1 MNLIFVFTNEL
12 KHLVQYLRGNKLSLN
27 EIKTKL
33 IILRSS
39 WKQLLR
45 EPDIRLNNCKF
56 ILHSHVKYLGIFI
69 DEFLSWNK

>member
-56 ILHSHVKYLGIFI
+56 KLHSHVKYLGIFI

>member
-39 WKQLLR
+39 WKQRLR

-56 ILHSHVKYLGIFI
+56 KLHSHVKYLGIFI
-69 DEFLSWNK
+69 DEFLS